1 MIARDLNFL
10 KGGNIERSMDSSI
23 FSTFSF
29 YLSGSNVALRLN
41 EISYAVYETDIGFS
55 FSIKYIIR
63 RKKREKRN
71 STRNY
76 AKREI
81 Q

>member
-23 FSTFSF
+23 FSIFSF

-41 EISYAVYETDIGFS
+41 EISYAEYQTDIGFS
-55 FSIKYIIR
+55 FSIKY
-63 RKKREKRN
+63 KKKEKGKKKLDEKLRE
-71 STRNY
+71 T
-76 AKREI
+76 
-81 Q
+81 